1 MVIREDPDSAEV
13 LCIPQSQHAAISGR
27 LAQAW
32 GGEAFPPPA
41 PWEAVCEAAT
51 RHDDGMDDFDS
62 EPELDSET
70 GLPRSFMRMPLDTWL
85 DCWRRGPSLV
95 GEDSPY
101 AGILVSLHGC
111 GLLAR
116 RRLHT
121 EEERLEA
128 ADYLAEQEELREEW
142 AGEVERD
149 PHGAPGLGA
158 IALAVNRDLM
168 VAWDAIS
175 LAICMPRVPDSFE
188 GVPSLEGPVR
198 IEIYEDDGAVGEA
211 PGPAL
216 TRERT
221 FRMDPWPFAEP
232 GVELEAWGRLLS
244 ERYTEREAM
253 QAALAAAEPVPLR
266 AILLP
271 G

>member
-13 LCIPQSQHAAISGR
+13 LCIPQSQHAAISGQ
-27 LAQAW
+27 LVEAW
-32 GGEAFPPPA
+32 GGEEFPPPA
-41 PWEAVCEAAT
+41 PWQAVCEAAA
-51 RHDDGMDDFDS
+51 RHDDGMDDFDA
-62 EPELDSET
+62 EPELDPDT
-70 GLPRSFMRMPLDTWL
+70 GLPRSFMRMPLDAWL

-95 GEDSPY
+95 GDDSPY

-149 PHGAPGLGA
+149 PEGAPGLGTV
-158 IALAVNRDLM
+158 ALAVNRDLL

-175 LAICMPRVPDSFE
+175 LAICMPRLPDSFD
-188 GVPSLEGPVR
+188 GVPSAEGPVR
-198 IEIYEDDGAVGEA
+198 VELFEDEADDGVG
-211 PGPAL
+211 PPVL
-216 TRERT
+216 RERLL
-221 FRMDPWPFAEP
+221 RMDPWPFAQP
-232 GVELEAWGRLLS
+232 AVELEAWGRVLVGRYD
-244 ERYTEREAM
+244 ERDAM
-253 QAALAAAEPVPLR
+253 QAALAAAEPVALR
-266 AILLP
+266 ALLLP